1 MANSTQYTK
10 TLNTPSEKLD
20 TNELHGRVRV
30 AFADFTAAGAE
41 ETISMFKLPDGAR
54 IIGGRANHAALG
66 SGTTLSVG
74 HAAYVNAAGT
84 TVAADVDEYKAAAA
98 STGAVGFNIAA
109 TTALGENSIVDAP
122 DGLVVTVTTAGGSDA
137 TGFLSVQ
144 MTYVLD

>member
-1 MANSTQYTK
+1 MANSIQFAK
-10 TLNTPSEKLD
+10 TLDTPSVKLD

-30 AFADFTAAGAE
+30 AFANFTAAGAE
-41 ETISMFKLPDGAR
+41 ETISMFKLPNGAR
-54 IIGGRANHAALG
+54 IIHGRANHAALG

-84 TVAADVDEYKAAAA
+84 TVAADPDEYKAAAA

-122 DGLVVTVTTAGGSDA
+122 EGLVVTATTAGGSNA

>member
-1 MANSTQYTK
+1 MANSTQFAK
-10 TLNTPSEKLD
+10 TQDTPSVKLD

-41 ETISMFKLPDGAR
+41 ETINMFRLPNGAR

-74 HAAYVNAAGT
+74 HAAYDNAAGT
-84 TVAADVDEYKAAAA
+84 TEYKAAAA
-98 STGAVGFNIAA
+98 STGLTSFNIAT
-109 TTALGENSIVDAP
+109 TTALGENSVVDAP
-122 DGLVVTVTTAGGSDA
+122 DGLVVTATTAGGSNA
-137 TGFLSVQ
+137 TGFMSVQ

>member
-84 TVAADVDEYKAAAA
+84 TVVADVDEYKAAAA

-137 TGFLSVQ
+137 TGFMSVQ